1 MTTTGT
7 TPPPTP
13 VPGEVKPRRALPRR
27 EGGEA
32 PGAGRA
38 NWLVKVALVVLC
50 FLWIVPTLGIVVTA
64 FRTAD
69 ACSQSIPK
77 YFRYVASRN
86 RSRLPSSRY
95 LLFSMHQYSMSSS
108 PGFIRIHVR
117 MFVMGLV

>member
-50 FLWIVPTLGIVVTA
+50 FLWIVPTLGIVVTVYPKRFA
-64 FRTAD
+64 F
-69 ACSQSIPK
+69 
-77 YFRYVASRN
+77 SR
-86 RSRLPSSRY
+86 
-95 LLFSMHQYSMSSS
+95 QA
-108 PGFIRIHVR
+108 VR
-117 MFVMGLV
+117 FVG